1 MLRKTTLLA
10 LAATA
15 VLGLVAVTPDFA
27 SARGH
32 GGHGGHGG
40 RGAHGHHGHGH
51 HGHHGRGHR
60 HGHRHEHRRH
70 WHVRWHR
77 QQYVRP
83 YYYAVRPALP
93 GPCTCLSKEYT
104 PDGAVLCQDRCSN
117 EMAMYPPAMAP
128 QQTGAL
134 DQPQSPYAQQY
145 VQPQPQ
151 AR

>member
-40 RGAHGHHGHGH
+40 PGGRGAHGHHGHGH
-51 HGHHGRGHR
+51 HGHHGR
-60 HGHRHEHRRH
+60 GHRHEHRRH

-104 PDGAVLCQDRCSN
+104 PDGAVLFQDRCTN